1 MATDNT
7 LGAPT
12 EGLGQTITFALP
24 GQGGVPQAQA
34 GGAVA
39 VRNDMRGGEGA
50 GANRALHV
58 AAPPPDQ
65 TFNVLMKMGQEILAP
80 KVKEAREASFV
91 NGMQKAAAGQAVAD
105 IVDEQP
111 WYSKVFGP
119 TDLVDGARAY
129 TATTKAQ
136 EIATGIELAMPELR
150 KLSGPEFSAHV
161 NKTLQDSRTGDGT
174 ADAMVAN
181 AVLKQMPSSMAAQAK
196 NHYLYKQEV
205 FTEAQRG
212 AMQSALVNVGV
223 VDMKARKT
231 GSGQQVPG
239 DAYMPGAVSDSTDET
254 DSLLAKQS
262 AVAAFVR
269 PDHQDAKLHSRNVA
283 TVLAAQG
290 AVGNL
295 AGLYTVKDAGII
307 DTLQPQDQVTVLH
320 AIDAAERKT
329 RLSIDAPL
337 AIQASL
343 WQTLAND
350 PNSSPEAIVQG
361 AKDLNA
367 RYAMLTGSRA
377 PLVAQAD
384 TVRELV
390 QLETTRI
397 NTQHRE
403 AARLAVATE
412 KATKADE
419 KQLLHNQ
426 KIEMGA
432 AALSTGHDFSFLQEK
447 EVQEAWAYKR
457 SVSTDEQYFSA
468 MAASAER
475 KGGINVAFKDTL
487 QTEINLAAS
496 QSNPQMLHDTYV
508 KHYLPLRKAGGAQGQ
523 KVASTYTGEYA
534 SKMDDYHRF
543 MQATGPVSD
552 GDKAVALL
560 KFTQPRAKVDNS
572 KDAAAFQKAATES
585 GFWAVTGNIL
595 ASGYGATMR
604 AAGQVVPE
612 AHAPLDDELAPQFVS
627 ELMPYMDNLPS
638 TLSAKDKLK
647 EAGKLAGIE
656 QYAGTYWKRG
666 LDQKP
671 IEEALVKPTKPGGGM
686 NPLQIQVTELDEA
699 IKLGFSQQLAKVGL
713 RDTGVS
719 AYRMPDAD
727 GEAMF
732 YVLSSTDKGE
742 PKGILIRGSEIES
755 AWATK
760 KQGSAL
766 ADIAKLEA
774 SLKVGAGIASGH
786 PFTKSEIKDYQER
799 INRKLIEIGQAPK
812 Y

>member
-1 MATDNT
+1 MAENT

-12 EGLGQTITFALP
+12 EGLGQNITFAVP
-24 GQGGVPQAQA
+24 GQAAVPQASSS
-34 GGAVA
+34 GAVA

-50 GANRALHV
+50 GANRAIHV
-58 AAPPPDQ
+58 APPPPDQ
-65 TFNVLMKMGQEILAP
+65 TLNVLLRMGQDIIAP
-80 KVKEAREASFV
+80 KLKEAREASFV
-91 NGMQKAAAGQAVAD
+91 DGMQRAAAGQAVAD

-129 TATTKAQ
+129 TASTKAS

-150 KLSGPEFSAHV
+150 KMDGPAFSAHV
-161 NKTLQDSRTGDGT
+161 SKTLGDSKTGDAT
-174 ADAMVAN
+174 ADAMVAT
-181 AVLKQMPSSMAAQAK
+181 AVLKQMPHSMAAQAK
-196 NHYLYKQEV
+196 NNYLYKQEV

-212 AMQSALVNVGV
+212 AMQSALVNIGV
-223 VDMKARKT
+223 LDHKARK
-231 GSGQQVPG
+231 GGDGQRVPG
-239 DAYMPGAVSDSTDET
+239 DAFMPGTISDATDET
-254 DSLLAKQS
+254 DSLLAKQ
-262 AVAAFVR
+262 AAMGAFVR
-269 PDHQDAKLHSRNVA
+269 PDHQDPKLHSRNVA

-295 AGLYTVKDAGII
+295 AGLYAVKDAGVIE
-307 DTLQPQDQVTVLH
+307 TLQPQDQVTVQH
-320 AIDAAERKT
+320 AIDSAERKT

-337 AIQASL
+337 AIQASQ

-350 PNSSPEAIVQG
+350 PTSSPEAIVQG
-361 AKDLNA
+361 AKELNA
-367 RYAMLTGSRA
+367 QYAQLTGSRA

-403 AARLAVATE
+403 AARLAVATA

-432 AALSTGHDFSFLQEK
+432 AAFSAGQDFSFLQEK

-475 KGGINVAFKDTL
+475 KGGVNTAFKDTL
-487 QTEINLAAS
+487 QTEINLSTS
-496 QSNPQMLHDTYV
+496 QANPQMLHDTYV
-508 KHYLPLRKAGGAQGQ
+508 KHYLPLRKAGGAQGH
-523 KVASTYTGEYA
+523 KVAATYTGEYA
-534 SKMDDYHRF
+534 AKMDDYHRF
-543 MQATGPVSD
+543 MQATGQVSD
-552 GDKAVALL
+552 GDRTVALL

-572 KDAAAFQKAATES
+572 KDATELQRVAAQKGMWQT
-585 GFWAVTGNIL
+585 VGNL
-595 ASGYGATMR
+595 FDDK
-604 AAGQVVPE
+604 P
-612 AHAPLDDELAPQFVS
+612 PLDAELSQQFVS

-638 TLSAKDKLK
+638 TLTSKEKLK

-666 LDQKP
+666 LDQAP
-671 IEEALVKPTKPGGGM
+671 IEQALVKPTRPDGQS
-686 NPLQIQVTELDEA
+686 NALQIQVTELDAA

-713 RDTGVS
+713 LDSGVS

-742 PKGILIRGSEIES
+742 PNGILIRGSEIES

-760 KQGSAL
+760 KMGTL
-766 ADIAKLEA
+766 EVDIAA
-774 SLKVGAGIASGH
+774 QRARMRVIASGYTAFGKTN
-786 PFTKSEIKDYQER
+786 PAKDLPPER
-799 INRKLIEIGQAPK
+799 EKLNKLLQQAGRPPE
-812 Y
+812 